1 MTGVMSQTLLS
12 VGLFVLLLAAVPF
25 GVKWIQRR
33 GQGNAATTNNLSL
46 VSAVAVGPHQRVVTV
61 EAGPDGA
68 RVLLT
73 LGVTAQSITAL
84 HVASVERPKKI
95 ESLSSGPLESPQ

>member
-33 GQGNAATTNNLSL
+33 AQGSMASANNLSL

-73 LGVTAQSITAL
+73 LGVTAQTITAL
-84 HVASVERPKKI
+84 HVASIERPQKI
-95 ESLSSGPLESPQ
+95 EQLSAGSVESQQ